1 LVLGDNANIEN
12 NSGVIMR
19 ELESVVPASATTL
32 VLPIYRYPAQLGD
45 QVALAEEIRGDLGAY
60 PGHYRDI
67 LLPILP
73 DNGRFNDGVRIAAAA
88 LGAQQAYPNVR
99 VAIPGFA
106 GQRTPVDVLR
116 ANIFASAMRDR
127 MAAAQGRP

>member
-60 PGHYRDI
+60 PV
-67 LLPILP
+67 PI
-73 DNGRFNDGVRIAAAA
+73 
-88 LGAQQAYPNVR
+88 
-99 VAIPGFA
+99 
-106 GQRTPVDVLR
+106 
-116 ANIFASAMRDR
+116 
-127 MAAAQGRP
+127 QGRARALTGRGEIEGPSGGEV